1 MKENKN
7 KIIISVIAVLLIAAI
22 VAGGTYA
29 YWSWTTN
36 TAQRTYVNFII
47 PNPVSDGK
55 MSASI
60 AGNGTTTVTSLAPT
74 SCTNSTY
81 AMKKPVAITYKNT
94 GNIPAKL
101 TVNLKV
107 KSVTAGVSTPDSTA
121 LGKLNYALTTSSTS
135 CAAGTGNITGTFT
148 GKLTAGSTVLTL
160 DLDIPANTA
169 EKTVTYY
176 LYVWLDSTYT
186 HQNVGGVNSDPMQN
200 LKFELQWDG
209 IMTQVAG

>member
-29 YWSWTTN
+29 YWSWTSN
-36 TAQRTYVNFII
+36 TAQRTNVGFTVDA
-47 PNPVSDGK
+47 PN

-60 AGNGTTTVTSLAPT
+60 EGNGTSTVSSLAPT
-74 SCTNSTY
+74 TCTNSTY
-81 AMKKPVAITYKNT
+81 AMKKTVAITYTNAT
-94 GNIPAKL
+94 SVAAKL
-101 TVNLKV
+101 TANLKV
-107 KSVTAGVSTPDSTA
+107 TDVTAGVSTPSSTE

-135 CAAGTGNITGTFT
+135 CAAGTGNLTGTFA

-160 DLDIPANTA
+160 DLDVPANTA

-200 LKFELQWDG
+200 LSFTLQWDG
-209 IMTQVAG
+209 SMVQVAG